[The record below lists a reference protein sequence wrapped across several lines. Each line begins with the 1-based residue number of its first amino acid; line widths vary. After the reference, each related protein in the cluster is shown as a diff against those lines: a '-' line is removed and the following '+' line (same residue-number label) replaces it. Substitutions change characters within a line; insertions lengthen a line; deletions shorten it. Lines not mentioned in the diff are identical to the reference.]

1 MPSTSFTSS
10 DGNAFEWLTL
20 SRSCERSGRDAA
32 VRSARRASARGGSHG
47 HVVGTL
53 QRARATRKH
62 HLLRQRRREGAQ
74 HHASSTATRR
84 EVRHV
89 CLHRWRFARKSC
101 TIAPKAHSTTPPLSF
116 TRPRTHLS
124 LPQKRAR
131 DRRKIV
137 ARPPPH
143 LTRIP
148 LRRRGGRHALLAL
161 LPLERLAGR
170 PSGITTSR

>member
-32 VRSARRASARGGSHG
+32 VRSARRAGARGGSHG

-74 HHASSTATRR
+74 HHATSTATRR

-89 CLHRWRFARKSC
+89 SLHRS
-101 TIAPKAHSTTPPLSF
+101 PK
-116 TRPRTHLS
+116 
-124 LPQKRAR
+124 
-131 DRRKIV
+131 
-137 ARPPPH
+137 
-143 LTRIP
+143 P
-148 LRRRGGRHALLAL
+148 LRYIDQLRS
-161 LPLERLAGR
+161 AGDR
-170 PSGITTSR
+170 VAGANFPACKPISTRAGIQVLQSMNVMDQQARSPDCIGDPTDAASKISS

>member
-74 HHASSTATRR
+74 HHATSTATRR

-89 CLHRWRFARKSC
+89 SLHRE
-101 TIAPKAHSTTPPLSF
+101 
-116 TRPRTHLS
+116 TRGVYHELID
-124 LPQKRAR
+124 AI
-131 DRRKIV
+131 DRRGREG
-137 ARPPPH
+137 ARRAVSIH
-143 LTRIP
+143 RTVLRP
-148 LRRRGGRHALLAL
+148 LLAEFNIAVEAGRRRTSS
-161 LPLERLAGR
+161 
-170 PSGITTSR
+170 PSNV